1 MNKYPERCL
10 ASTLDSLVAKGILER
25 EPVGDDAPDRGAPE
39 GTPQG
44 RVRVT
49 ETGEGV
55 YRTQVPVDWQQ
66 ARRAARKAPEGWHR
80 RKQG

>member
-1 MNKYPERCL
+1 MNRYPERCL
-10 ASTLDSLVAKGILER
+10 APTLDSLVAKGILER
-25 EPVGDDAPDRGAPE
+25 EPELGGAPDRGASE

-55 YRTQVPVDWQQ
+55 YRTQVPVDWKK
-66 ARRAARKAPEGWHR
+66 ARNAARKAPEGWHR
-80 RKQG
+80 SSRG